1 MEFIWCRQFF
11 DKKRRKAV
19 LVKLYCIRRD
29 TIFLVN
35 ELLGKWHKK
44 TEGWKLSKIGS
55 KKWNLIQNRGLK
67 HIFILWNSYQN
78 YYQWVSNA
86 NAVWI
91 IVHLCS
97 FQVHRLVVVDEH
109 DKILGIISLSDILR
123 FLVIDPPK
131 LNIHQ

>member
-19 LVKLYCIRRD
+19 VVKLYCIRRD

-35 ELLGKWHKK
+35 ELLAKWHKK
-44 TEGWKLSKIGS
+44 TEGWKLRKIGS

-67 HIFILWNSYQN
+67 HIFIFEIVTKLLPVGIKCKCCVN
-78 YYQWVSNA
+78 YCSSN
-86 NAVWI
+86 
-91 IVHLCS
+91 S

-131 LNIHQ
+131 LNIHQE